1 MATVTALAVFL
12 LQSAIFVLFIVAV
25 RRRNIAAAINAGGA
39 FVLALLPVVV
49 EIVLP
54 VILTRSVVF
63 GSVLSVWLAAAGFLH
78 SLGMLSLYESTWW
91 WDHLTHTVSA
101 ALVAALLYA
110 GVIVTLPDIAGIGNS
125 SGLVVTVTVVF
136 TFAIGVFWEL
146 IELVAREV
154 GERFDI
160 KPVLIHYGWRDTVVD
175 LGFDV
180 VGALLII
187 GTDLRIF
194 VPLMEQFPGVTGAVL
209 IRSGWIVFVG
219 SVLMALLVGL
229 GSSMRS

>member
-1 MATVTALAVFL
+1 MATVTALALFL
-12 LQSAIFVLFIVAV
+12 LQTAILALCIVAV
-25 RRRNIAAAINAGGA
+25 RRRDIAAAINAVGA

-63 GSVLSVWLAAAGFLH
+63 GPELPVWLAAAGLLH
-78 SLGMLSLYESTWW
+78 SLGMLGLYESTWW

-110 GVIVTLPDIAGIGNS
+110 GVIVTLPNTAGIGDS
-125 SGLVVTVTVVF
+125 SGIVVTVTVVF

-160 KPVLIHYGWRDTVVD
+160 EPVLIHYGWRDTVVD
-175 LGFDV
+175 LVFDI

-187 GTDLRIF
+187 GVDLRIF
-194 VPLMEQFPGVTGAVL
+194 VSLMEQFPGVTGAVL
-209 IRSGWIVFVG
+209 VGSGWIVFGG
-219 SVLMALLVGL
+219 SVLMALLIGL

>member
-1 MATVTALAVFL
+1 MVSGTAFAVFL
-12 LQSAIFVLFIVAV
+12 LQSAIFVLFIIAV
-25 RRRNIAAAINAGGA
+25 RRRNIAAAINALGA
-39 FVLALLPVVV
+39 FGLALLPVIV
-49 EIVLP
+49 EIVLQI
-54 VILTRSVVF
+54 ILTRSILF
-63 GSVLSVWLAAAGFLH
+63 GPVLPAWLAAAGFLH
-78 SLGMLSLYESTWW
+78 SLGMLGLYESTWW

-101 ALVAALLYA
+101 ALVAAVLYA
-110 GVIVTLPDIAGIGNS
+110 GIIVTLPDIAGIGNS
-125 SGLVVTVTVVF
+125 SGLVVTVTVVY

-160 KPVLIHYGWRDTVVD
+160 EPVLIHYGWRDTAVD
-175 LGFDV
+175 IGFDV
-180 VGALLII
+180 VGALLVI

-209 IRSGWIVFVG
+209 VGSGWIVFVG

>member
-1 MATVTALAVFL
+1 MATVTALAVFV
-12 LQSAIFVLFIVAV
+12 LQSAVFGLFIVAV
-25 RRRNIAAAINAGGA
+25 RRRNIAAAINAVGV
-39 FVLALLPVVV
+39 FVLALLPVAF
-49 EIVLP
+49 EIALP

-63 GSVLSVWLAAAGFLH
+63 GPVLPVWLAAAGFLH
-78 SLGMLSLYESTWW
+78 SLGMLGLYESTWW

-101 ALVAALLYA
+101 ALVASLLYA
-110 GVIVTLPDIAGIGNS
+110 GVIVTLPDIAGIGDS
-125 SGLVVTVTVVF
+125 SGIVVTVVF

-160 KPVLIHYGWRDTVVD
+160 EPVLIHYGWRDTVVD

-180 VGALLII
+180 GGAFLVI
-187 GTDLRIF
+187 GADLRIF
-194 VPLMEQFPGVTGAVL
+194 VPLMERFPGVTGAVL
-209 IRSGWIVFVG
+209 VGSGLIVFGG
-219 SVLMALLVGL
+219 SVLMALLVGF